1 MAVAPGPTDKPPHD
15 DELLCDEGADG
26 AGAAAGVQCPC
37 GSQNA
42 GPPLPALAVTDC
54 FETWVCFVELAAS
67 LFLELAASL
76 SVPPL
81 RGTHC
86 KNAAAPKRSRITFGQ
101 ITVKDA
107 KILKLVRF
115 CLA

>member
-1 MAVAPGPTDKPPHD
+1 M
-15 DELLCDEGADG
+15 LLQLLATPDVGY
-26 AGAAAGVQCPC
+26 
-37 GSQNA
+37 GSW
-42 GPPLPALAVTDC
+42 L
-54 FETWVCFVELAAS
+54 
-67 LFLELAASL
+67 
-76 SVPPL
+76 
-81 RGTHC
+81 C